1 MAEMM
6 EHQLYKSFILE
17 IKDSYSV
24 SITINNRQLFTQN
37 CGLSVALVLIWAV
50 SKSCVIRNTL
60 TVVLVIRYKL
70 LATEITVK
78 NYSGGLYTLF
88 IRERDENNIGQL
100 FEYSKNYFINQ
111 GKHLNKIK
119 SLIALTF

>member
-6 EHQLYKSFILE
+6 EHQLYKIFILE

-60 TVVLVIRYKL
+60 TLVLVIR
-70 LATEITVK
+70 
-78 NYSGGLYTLF
+78 
-88 IRERDENNIGQL
+88 
-100 FEYSKNYFINQ
+100 
-111 GKHLNKIK
+111 
-119 SLIALTF
+119 